1 MTKILKRPLSVLLA
15 VLMIAGLFA
24 VVPMSASADAPAAS
38 LTIGENVTYYD
49 SFDAAVAAVNAA
61 TSDCTLT
68 VLKTVD
74 EGKNAAFTNTGDIKI
89 TLSVPSGVTLNLKNP
104 SARDNAGTFPM
115 RIEGCKNFHI
125 NGEGTIHLKGSRIS
139 RSLWITNGSV
149 VTIEDGIHFT
159 FEANTNNDSTWIRC
173 IWVDYSKLDILGGDY
188 TAQDNSIR
196 NMSMVVSA
204 YSGTVVNIYGG
215 HIGWNP
221 KDQSKAGTLDAAAN
235 GKINVYG
242 GYIDGVLWV
251 QNGTPLL
258 EAYSLYGG
266 KFYGDAV
273 ARVEY
278 DNKQHFNLT
287 TISEIVGDKLK
298 VKSISEN
305 PYFAEVVSA
314 KCKAISSDE
323 NAGTATV
330 DGVAEK
336 NEYFGTEVTFVATP
350 KSGYSFVEWKRGEAT
365 VSTDATYKYTP
376 SNTTAGDEEI
386 ELTATF
392 KATPLDPL
400 NVDSASINDGNAF
413 GLTDVDYLMGTL
425 LGVQKKSVAGAG
437 TSSQE
442 TGQDMRFVAC
452 LDTDIIQSPETED
465 YGFVIAKLNNSK
477 TFENTNFDNLKAN
490 WGNGEK
496 TISCKGTYN
505 TVCGNNAY
513 GDPTDSSTAYKYIT
527 CGVNGVTGSEKVVA
541 RFYVKINGTYYY
553 AKYAGHDYKYTGC
566 LVGWD
571 DLV

>member
-24 VVPMSASADAPAAS
+24 VVPMSASADDSAAS

-188 TAQDNSIR
+188 TSDNSIR
-196 NMSMVVSA
+196 QMSMVVSA
-204 YSGTVVNIYGG
+204 WSGTVVNIYGG

-350 KSGYSFVEWKRGEAT
+350 KSGYSFVEWKRGEAV

-376 SNTTAGDEEI
+376 SNTTAEDEEI

-392 KATPLDPL
+392 KATPLDLAPIIGYQRKVIKTEQSTADTGNDIKTKGVRIITKVEDCDL
-400 NVDSASINDGNAF
+400 NQFEEYGYVVVKVHD
-413 GLTDVDYLMGTL
+413 
-425 LGVQKKSVAGAG
+425 KE
-437 TSSQE
+437 QE
-442 TGQDMRFVAC
+442 TANFNNMKA
-452 LDTDIIQSPETED
+452 
-465 YGFVIAKLNNSK
+465 YG
-477 TFENTNFDNLKAN
+477 
-490 WGNGEK
+490 GNGEK
-496 TISCKGTYN
+496 TIKCNGTVN
-505 TVCGNNAY
+505 TIDGY
-513 GDPTDSSTAYKYIT
+513 GTPYVTLA
-527 CGVNGVTGSEKVVA
+527 VNGMSDGQQVAA
-541 RFYVKINGTYYY
+541 RFYAIKDGVTYYSNY
-553 AKYAGHDYKYTGC
+553 VSTARYNGIIATY
-566 LVGWD
+566 
-571 DLV
+571 